1 MTLGLPAPLF
11 TIDFERQ
18 AGAVSRPML
27 KRLFDSLEPAFGL
40 QVSLGQVNTVVLCPA
55 LTSHSE
61 MSDDALRQAG
71 IAPST
76 VRISVGDE
84 DPRFLLEHL
93 RHASALAGGRELPAL
108 AGGFPPQGQ
117 GARIYREVYLDV
129 PTRWVGWRMKFLS
142 AETRGTQGW
151 APARWS
157 M

>member
-108 AGGFPPQGQ
+108 AGGLLVPEAVVRP
-117 GARIYREVYLDV
+117 YREDFLDV
-129 PTRWVGWRMKFLS
+129 HTRWVDWRMKFWS
-142 AETRGTQGW
+142 AKT
-151 APARWS
+151 
-157 M
+157 